1 MEGHRADVQ
10 ADALSRSDVML
21 KALRNRRLLR
31 VQAAYLLYNVVE
43 WASWIAILV
52 WAYDAGGVRAASAL
66 AVAQLVPSA
75 LLASPA
81 ATWLDRLP
89 RARALTLGYA
99 LQAARHGRPS
109 ASPWPWTHHPRSSS
123 SWRRWGPS
131 R

>member
-1 MEGHRADVQ
+1 M
-10 ADALSRSDVML
+10 
-21 KALRNRRLLR
+21 
-31 VQAAYLLYNVVE
+31 LYNIVE

-66 AVAQLVPSA
+66 AVVQLVPSA

-99 LQAARHGRPS
+99 TQSLTMGAIGLALAVERR
-109 ASPWPWTHHPRSSS
+109 PRSS
-123 SWRRWGPS
+123 WCWPPWGRS